1 MKEEHENMNKE
12 EQMLSTLD
20 NPYNPFHHFDL
31 WNQFD
36 QAKGYYTLSYL
47 GRMVDYS
54 HCVNDEQRRKARE
67 LAINTIVSEDPSQM
81 YCKVSRNEE
90 VKPIVLESLTEN

>member
-1 MKEEHENMNKE
+1 MQDNEKQLPND

-20 NPYNPFHHFDL
+20 NPYNPFENFNG

-47 GRMVDYS
+47 GRVVDYS
-54 HCVNDEQRRKARE
+54 GCFTEEQRRNARE
-67 LAINTIVSEDPSQM
+67 AAIDEIITLNPLGI
-81 YCKVSRNEE
+81 YCRVYKNEK
-90 VKPIVLESLTEN
+90 VKPIEVFNEQT